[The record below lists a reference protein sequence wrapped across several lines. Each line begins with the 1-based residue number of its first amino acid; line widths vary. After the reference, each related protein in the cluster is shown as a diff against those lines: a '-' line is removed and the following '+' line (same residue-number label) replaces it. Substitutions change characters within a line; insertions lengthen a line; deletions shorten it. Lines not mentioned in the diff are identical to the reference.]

1 MEMTLT
7 ESITKLYDKLETWME
22 QFIKM
27 LPNLLIALF
36 VVIIFWII
44 SKYVFKWMKQ
54 LFEKTHFNE
63 SIENLLANI
72 IRFVVIAIGIVI
84 ALGILSLQKTV
95 FSLLAGVGVIGLA
108 LGFAFQDLASNFIA
122 GIMLA
127 VRAPIKIGDVI
138 EIKGTQGSVIDIRLR
153 DTHIRNFD
161 GQDIFIP
168 NKDFT
173 TNELKNYSSYGKR
186 KIAISVGVG
195 YEDDAH
201 KATQIIQKT
210 LKTIDGV
217 LSDPEP
223 ASFVES
229 LGDSSVNIFGHV
241 WFNYPGGSYFQ
252 VRHDATVK
260 IKKALEDEGF
270 NIPFP
275 IRTLDI
281 PSSTLNHFINKQ

>member
-1 MEMTLT
+1 MDQTLT
-7 ESITKLYDKLETWME
+7 ESISKLYDKLETWIE
-22 QFIKM
+22 LFIKM
-27 LPNLLIALF
+27 LPNLLIAL
-36 VVIIFWII
+36 VVIIAFWIL
-44 SKYVFKWMKQ
+44 SKFVYKWMKR

-72 IRFVVIAIGIVI
+72 IRFIVIAIGIVI

-127 VRAPIKIGDVI
+127 VSAPIKIGDVI
-138 EIKGTQGSVIDIRLR
+138 KIKGTQGTVVDIRLR

-173 TNELKNYSSYGKR
+173 TNELTNYSSYGMR
-186 KIAISVGVG
+186 KITISVGVG

-201 KATQIIQKT
+201 KATQIIQEA
-210 LKTIDGV
+210 LKSLDGI

-223 ASFVES
+223 ISFVES
-229 LGDSSVNIFGHV
+229 LGDSAVNIFGHV
-241 WFNYPGGSYFQ
+241 WFKYPGGSYFQ

-260 IKKALEDEGF
+260 IKKDLEEAGF

-281 PSSTLNHFINKQ
+281 PSGTIDRIVNK